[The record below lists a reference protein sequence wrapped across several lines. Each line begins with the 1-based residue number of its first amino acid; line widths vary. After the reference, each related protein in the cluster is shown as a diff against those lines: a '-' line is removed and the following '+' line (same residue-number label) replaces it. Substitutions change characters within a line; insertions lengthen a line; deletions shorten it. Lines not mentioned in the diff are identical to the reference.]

1 MRSVRPPHGGP
12 LAPSPSLWSASF
24 CSDEEAI
31 SAENLKIVIQDLK
44 EAFEQGKGRAMVVE
58 VKGPRDRLSERQ
70 IVWLRKLQQSAGVE
84 AHVCRVLEPR
94 LKKKRK
100 T

>member
-1 MRSVRPPHGGP
+1 
-12 LAPSPSLWSASF
+12 
-24 CSDEEAI
+24 
-31 SAENLKIVIQDLK
+31 
-44 EAFEQGKGRAMVVE
+44 MVVE

-100 T
+100 RSQTGDYNIASNRGCGQLEHEIVQAHLQLY